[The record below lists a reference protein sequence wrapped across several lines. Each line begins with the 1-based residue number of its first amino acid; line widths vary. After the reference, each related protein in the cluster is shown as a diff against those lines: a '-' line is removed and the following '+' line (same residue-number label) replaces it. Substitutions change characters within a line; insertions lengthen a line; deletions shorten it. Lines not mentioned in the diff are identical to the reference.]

1 MAERVMPIS
10 ELRDMSGYDRK
21 MCGILFCLSDLAI
34 GTLKACFIRVPK
46 HVGLV
51 FGVGVFA

>member
-10 ELRDMSGYDRK
+10 EFRDMSGYDRK

>member
-1 MAERVMPIS
+1 MPIS

-34 GTLKACFIRVPK
+34 GTLKLFHKVLARQGILGWSLRVT
-46 HVGLV
+46 V
-51 FGVGVFA
+51 F